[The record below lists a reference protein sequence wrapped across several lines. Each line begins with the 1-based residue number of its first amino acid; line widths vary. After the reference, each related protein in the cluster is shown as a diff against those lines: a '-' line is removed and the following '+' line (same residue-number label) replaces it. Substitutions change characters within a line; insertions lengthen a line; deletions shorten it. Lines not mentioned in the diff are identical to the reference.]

1 MLVLKQNNS
10 GFVDL
15 DKVPTVHV
23 VKSCTGGRIE
33 AVSAYGY
40 HFWLGDYKTMER
52 ANEVLMDLYGAK
64 KSHCNDFIMPM
75 DKVCNDD
82 YCDI

>member
-15 DKVPTVHV
+15 DMVPTVHV

-33 AVSAYGY
+33 AVSAYGH
-40 HFWLGDYKTMER
+40 HFWLGDYTTVER
-52 ANEVLMDLYGAK
+52 ANEVLMQLYAAK
-64 KSHCNDFIMPM
+64 KAHSNDFTMPPN
-75 DKVCNDD
+75 KECNDD